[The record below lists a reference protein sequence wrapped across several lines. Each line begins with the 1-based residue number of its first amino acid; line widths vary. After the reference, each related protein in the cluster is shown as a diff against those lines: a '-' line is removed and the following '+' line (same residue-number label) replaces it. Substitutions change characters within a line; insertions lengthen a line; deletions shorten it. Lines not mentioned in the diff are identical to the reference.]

1 MTKNYDVIL
10 IGAGSVGVP
19 TAMSLGAL
27 GVKTAVIDKMPS
39 PGQGENKH
47 AIGGIRATH
56 SDPGKIIACMRS
68 IEIFSTWK
76 ETYGDD
82 IEWLKGGYLFPV
94 YREKEEQLLKS
105 FLPIQKKYG
114 LEIDYIDPDMVAQ
127 IAPGINRNGLM
138 GGTFSPNDGSASPL
152 ITGSAFFRK
161 AVQTGNVDFYFKE
174 SVKAI
179 NSAGLAGESAVLTEK
194 MVGTADKRTGTGTS
208 DKTGEITKEP
218 LMAIQRREGNFSVVT
233 DKDIYNAPVVIDAAG
248 PFSRELGT
256 MVNADGKMV
265 DVNGKKISLDIPV
278 FPDSHEGGVTEPVE
292 PFFKTM
298 LVDLRPAPGSKNYYF
313 YQNGHGHIIFCIT
326 PDPPIL
332 GFDKRETS
340 VFLPQVA
347 SRMLNLMPR
356 LKNIRVRRVWRG
368 LYPMTPDGS
377 PILGW
382 NKDIPGLLH
391 ATGMCGQGYM
401 LGPGIGEIIGRMV
414 TGQLTE
420 TDKVVTDEFSLYRE
434 FGGEEAL
441 K

>member
-1 MTKNYDVIL
+1 MAKNYDAVI
-10 IGAGSVGVP
+10 IGAGSVGLP
-19 TAMSLGAL
+19 AAMSLGAL
-27 GVKTAVIDKMPS
+27 GIKTAVIDKMPS
-39 PGQGENKH
+39 AGQGENKH

-56 SDPGKIIACMRS
+56 SDPGKIIACIRS

-76 ETYGDD
+76 ETHGDD
-82 IEWLKGGYLFPV
+82 IEWLAGGYMFPV
-94 YREKEEQLLKS
+94 YRDKEETLLKS

-114 LEIDYIDPDMVAQ
+114 LEIDYISPDMVAE
-127 IAPGINRNGLM
+127 IAPGINRNGLL

-152 ITGSAFFRK
+152 NSATAFFKK
-161 AVQTGNVDFYFKE
+161 AKETGNVDFYFKE
-174 SVKAI
+174 SVKSI
-179 NSAGLAGESAVLTEK
+179 N
-194 MVGTADKRTGTGTS
+194 TS
-208 DKTGEITKEP
+208 KIEIKAEQKNSIVSSSNT
-218 LMAIQRREGNFSVVT
+218 GNFSIIT
-233 DKDIYNAPVVIDAAG
+233 DKETYHTPIVIDAAG
-248 PFSRELGT
+248 PFSRELGK
-256 MVNADGKMV
+256 MVNVVGNDDGKLQNADGQIV
-265 DVNGKKISLDIPV
+265 KIDIPV

-298 LVDLRPAPGSKNYYF
+298 LVDLRPAHGSKNYYF
-313 YQNGHGHIIFCIT
+313 YQNAHGHIIFCIT

-382 NKDIPGLLH
+382 NKEIPGLLH

-414 TGQLTE
+414 TEQLTE
-420 TDKVVTDEFSLYRE
+420 SDKIVTDEFSLYRS
-434 FGGEEAL
+434 FGREEAL